1 MLIKGHGDI
10 FVERYLVF
18 ILKKN
23 KFISRIYCLDSIKH
37 AVFGCIWEEEWGGLQ
52 AKV

>member
-18 ILKKN
+18 ILKKIN
-23 KFISRIYCLDSIKH
+23 LLAESTVWI
-37 AVFGCIWEEEWGGLQ
+37 A
-52 AKV
+52 